1 MADPSSPARR
11 SALHRRSPRSALRP
25 SRRQPNNCWGV
36 SPCRRA
42 TTDTAAPAS
51 SLSATIRALS
61 STVQRRRPPPPVI
74 TSMRRTWRS
83 GSSVG
88 SSLDTSRSL
97 SRSRISTITDQELHR
112 KAAPEYR
119 LRVSSITVDV
129 CATRSRY
136 QCSACSVG
144 TPGVLLGSENY
155 TIQSR
160 RGVTP
165 LISHSLPIAVL
176 LAAAKPSGYS
186 LSTLESSNACP
197 NVSTSRIRTGEGLHR
212 RWRSRTANHRGNL
225 V

>member
-11 SALHRRSPRSALRP
+11 SALHRRAPRSALRP

-88 SSLDTSRSL
+88 SSLDTSRSQPH
-97 SRSRISTITDQELHR
+97 SRISTITDQETR
-112 KAAPEYR
+112 KKPASKLR
-119 LRVSSITVDV
+119 LR
-129 CATRSRY
+129 TR
-136 QCSACSVG
+136 
-144 TPGVLLGSENY
+144 
-155 TIQSR
+155 R
-160 RGVTP
+160 RGYVCSERLKPTSSFREKQERSCILGGAAHTDVTA
-165 LISHSLPIAVL
+165 SSTKL
-176 LAAAKPSGYS
+176 LSG
-186 LSTLESSNACP
+186 
-197 NVSTSRIRTGEGLHR
+197 
-212 RWRSRTANHRGNL
+212 
-225 V
+225 

>member
-1 MADPSSPARR
+1 MAARNHR
-11 SALHRRSPRSALRP
+11 HRRPSLQPLRNDPRLVVYRPTTTTAGAGDHLDVPDLALRL
-25 SRRQPNNCWGV
+25 R
-36 SPCRRA
+36 
-42 TTDTAAPAS
+42 
-51 SLSATIRALS
+51 
-61 STVQRRRPPPPVI
+61 
-74 TSMRRTWRS
+74 
-83 GSSVG
+83 VG

-97 SRSRISTITDQELHR
+97 SRSRISTITDQELHK
-112 KAAPEYR
+112 KAAHNTAYEFPR
-119 LRVSSITVDV
+119 SRPM

-136 QCSACSVG
+136 QCSACSVE

-212 RWRSRTANHRGNL
+212 RWRSRTANHRGNP